1 MARKLSEG
9 RSERKRS
16 RNDGFYGTFL
26 AAESLAEAS
35 SIGSGDEAAGD
46 GGEIAELRRRLI
58 KALNRRPDD
67 LRLLVQGA
75 NVLVRAAATEHSLSQ
90 QGKKRLADSVTSA
103 LKDLGEQLIPPGP

>member
-1 MARKLSEG
+1 MARKLSKG

-46 GGEIAELRRRLI
+46 GGEIAELRRRLA

-67 LRLLVQGA
+67 LRLLAQGA
-75 NVLVRAAATEHSLSQ
+75 NLLVRAAAAEHSLSPGAKGQ
-90 QGKKRLADSVTSA
+90 LADSVISV
-103 LKDLGEQLIPPGP
+103 LKDLGEQLIPPGS